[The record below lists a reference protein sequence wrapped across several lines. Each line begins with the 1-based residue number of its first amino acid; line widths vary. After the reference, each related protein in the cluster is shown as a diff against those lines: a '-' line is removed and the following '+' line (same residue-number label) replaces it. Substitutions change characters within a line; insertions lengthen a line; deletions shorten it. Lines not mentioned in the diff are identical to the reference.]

1 MNFAEQKGERH
12 MKRSNWAVESRISQR
27 IAGMSL
33 ALKHD
38 RSKLKLGYIFEPA
51 KNIQALRRLATGT
64 IYHRLDRLISK
75 TL

>member
-12 MKRSNWAVESRISQR
+12 MKRSNWAVKSRISQR

-38 RSKLKLGYIFEPA
+38 RSKDI
-51 KNIQALRRLATGT
+51 NNVN
-64 IYHRLDRLISK
+64 
-75 TL
+75 